1 MSVRGLEEREDFEG
15 RDGVGAREAEG
26 DRGAAESSP
35 VPSRPGP
42 RVNWRKLTFL
52 PAFLVAVLLA
62 TWLWFARTDLDPV
75 SAKALSNGRV
85 SEALWQHVRLT
96 VISTFLVLVITIPPG
111 ILLARRAFRGGPMAT
126 AAALT
131 GRAVP
136 AIGLLALLVIR
147 LGTGTKAALVGIT
160 AYAVLPVLSHTVA
173 GLKANGSPVA
183 PGILAGVR
191 TALVLNV
198 GTATLAAFGGGGGLG
213 VLIATGITT
222 RRMPVLILGSVL
234 AVTLALLVD
243 WLASLAELL
252 LPGRRHGHKESLAKK
267 SMQKRCCK
275 EPFA

>member
-1 MSVRGLEEREDFEG
+1 MSVRGLQEREGFEG
-15 RDGVGAREAEG
+15 RDEDSGA
-26 DRGAAESSP
+26 GAAESSP
-35 VPSRPGP
+35 APGRHGP
-42 RVNWRKLTFL
+42 RVTWRQLTLL

-62 TWLWFARTDLDPV
+62 TWLWFARADLDPV

-96 VISTFLVLVITIPPG
+96 VISTLLVLVIAIPPG
-111 ILLARRAFRGGPMAT
+111 ILLARRAFGGGPTAT
-126 AAALT
+126 AVVLT

-147 LGTGTKAALVGIT
+147 RGTGTEAALAGIT
-160 AYAVLPVLSHTVA
+160 AFALLPVLSHTVA
-173 GLKANGSPVA
+173 SLRAHDPAVV

-191 TALVLNV
+191 TALVLDV

-213 VLIATGITT
+213 SLIATGIATG
-222 RRMPVLILGSVL
+222 RMPVLILSSVL
-234 AVTLALLVD
+234 TVTLALLVD

-252 LPGRRHGHKESLAKK
+252 SGPRGYKESDAKK

-275 EPFA
+275 GPFA

>member
-1 MSVRGLEEREDFEG
+1 MSVRGLEEREDVEG
-15 RDGVGAREAEG
+15 RDEDSGA
-26 DRGAAESSP
+26 GAAGGSP

-42 RVNWRKLTFL
+42 RVTWRKLTFL

-62 TWLWFARTDLDPV
+62 TWLWFARADLDPV

-96 VISTFLVLVITIPPG
+96 VISTFLVLVITIPPA
-111 ILLARRAFRGGPMAT
+111 ILLARRAFRGGPMTT

-173 GLKANGSPVA
+173 GLKAHAPPVA

-234 AVTLALLVD
+234 TVTLALLVD
-243 WLASLAELL
+243 WLASLAQLL
-252 LPGRRHGHKESLAKK
+252 FSPPLASTPPLAKK
-267 SMQKRCCK
+267 SMQKRRCK
-275 EPFA
+275 GPFA